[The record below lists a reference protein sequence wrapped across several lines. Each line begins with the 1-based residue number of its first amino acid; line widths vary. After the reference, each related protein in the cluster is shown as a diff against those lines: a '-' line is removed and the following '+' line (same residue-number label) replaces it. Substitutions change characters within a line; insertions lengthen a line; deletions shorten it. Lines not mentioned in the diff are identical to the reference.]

1 VIEAQEHFY
10 QDDPLQGHPDVRTR
24 LKDVSYFF
32 LGNGL
37 IQAAVQWAPSGEG
50 SPVGLLVMDPEVLG
64 KKRESLTMDQ
74 ESGLEKTMARILVDG
89 AILGPE
95 PGSVQVRWLAGA
107 MVPTV
112 EIAWDKT
119 PWRVEER
126 LSCPSLSRP
135 ALIRDIT
142 IENSSRTRMT
152 AVFQTGVRDRL
163 LCREIDLGPRGREKL
178 AVEYRL
184 DSLAREVDLGFI
196 DGIEPEPDAA
206 GRWERLASISFGSD
220 SLDHFFTAAKCQLS
234 AVVSRS
240 GRVDGSLWQYNREWV
255 RDQAMLAAALCI
267 LGEFETA
274 RLMLDRLLI
283 EFVTQE
289 GDTVD
294 SSRLRDPDEVE
305 LDQNGFLLTALE
317 DYVRWTGDRDL
328 VKKHWSKV
336 IALAEFPLKGAFRH
350 AASGLLANGREFWER
365 HRVHGIAWGMEMA
378 HQMYASLGLTAAA
391 ALAGLIGRDEKSA
404 SWKVEAARLKIGM
417 LQNEKYGLVDKGRL
431 IKRRGIDGSVQETI
445 EALPEALLPPT
456 VPLTAKGNHY
466 LNPDTSV
473 ALPIALGF
481 VAGDSP
487 LAARTMGSLEP
498 LWNQAWTG
506 GGYGRYHVSSEPD
519 SPGAWPFASLFVA
532 RACVEAGDVVRAARI
547 LRWLGTLPGAAAG
560 SWFEFYGERL
570 APPFPQVGLTPWTWA
585 EMTFLLVHHILG
597 LRPGHDH
604 IRVRPRFLPD
614 MGPVQASF
622 PFRRGRLS
630 LEVTRDRK
638 AKTIRVE
645 SDAKILTQGKDDVIL
660 ACPETGNLNVHI
672 ALP

>member
-37 IQAAVQWAPSGEG
+37 IQSAVQWAPSGEG

-64 KKRESLTMDQ
+64 KKRDSLTMDQ

-95 PGSVQVRWLAGA
+95 PGSVQVRWLEGA
-107 MVPTV
+107 KVPTI
-112 EIAWDKT
+112 EIAWDKK
-119 PWRVEER
+119 PLRVEER

-135 ALIRDIT
+135 AFIREIT
-142 IENSSRTRMT
+142 VENGSRTRVT

-163 LCREIDLGPRGREKL
+163 LCREIDLGPQGREKL

-184 DSLAREVDLGFI
+184 DSLAGEVDLGFI

-206 GRWERLASISFGSD
+206 GRWERSASVHFGSAG
-220 SLDHFFTAAKCQLS
+220 LDHFFYAAKCQLP

-267 LGEFETA
+267 LGEFETS

-283 EFVTQE
+283 EFVTTE

-336 IALAEFPLKGAFRH
+336 AALAEFPLKDVFRH
-350 AASGLLANGREFWER
+350 SASGLLSNGREFWER
-365 HRVHGIAWGMEMA
+365 HRVHGITWGMEMA

-391 ALAGLIGRDEKSA
+391 SLARLIGRDEKSA

-445 EALPEALLPPT
+445 QALPEALLPPT
-456 VPLTAKGNHY
+456 VPLAAKGSHY

-487 LAARTMGSLEP
+487 LAAKTLESLET

-519 SPGAWPFASLFVA
+519 SPGAWPFPSLFVA

-585 EMTFLLVHHILG
+585 EMVFLLVHHILG
-597 LRPGHDH
+597 VRPGHDH

-622 PFRRGRLS
+622 RFRRGRLS
-630 LEVTRDRK
+630 LEIKHDRK
-638 AKTIRVE
+638 VKTIRVE
-645 SDAKILTQGKDDVIL
+645 SDTETLEQGREEVVL
-660 ACPETGNLNVHI
+660 ACPETGNLKVQI

>member
-1 VIEAQEHFY
+1 VIEVQEHFY
-10 QDDPLQGHPDVRTR
+10 QDDPLRGHPDVRTR

-50 SPVGLLVMDPEVLG
+50 SPVGLLIMDPEVLG

-74 ESGLEKTMARILVDG
+74 ESGLEKTMARIRVDE
-89 AILGPE
+89 ATLGPE
-95 PGSVQVRWLAGA
+95 PGSVQVRWQAGA
-107 MVPTV
+107 KVPTV
-112 EIAWDKT
+112 QVAWDKK
-119 PWRVEER
+119 PWCVEER
-126 LSCPSLSRP
+126 LSCPSPSRP

-142 IENSSRTRMT
+142 VENSSRTRVT

-163 LCREIDLGPRGREKL
+163 LRREIELGPRSRERFI
-178 AVEYRL
+178 VEYRL

-196 DGIEPEPDAA
+196 EGIESEPEATGRRERSAA
-206 GRWERLASISFGSD
+206 VSFGSA
-220 SLDHFFTAAKCQLS
+220 SLDHFFYAAQCQLP

-240 GRVDGSLWQYNREWV
+240 GRVDGSLWQYNREWA

-267 LGEFETA
+267 VGEFETA
-274 RLMLDRLLI
+274 RLMLDRLLV
-283 EFVTQE
+283 EFVTLE

-294 SSRLRDPDEVE
+294 SSQHRDPDEVE

-317 DYVRWTGDRDL
+317 DYVRWTGDTDL

-336 IALAEFPLKGAFRH
+336 VALAEFPLRDVFRH
-350 AASGLLANGREFWER
+350 AASGLLSNGREFWER
-365 HRVHGIAWGMEMA
+365 HRVHGIAWGMEMV

-391 ALAGLIGRDEKSA
+391 SLARLTGRDEKSA
-404 SWKVEAARLKIGM
+404 SWNVEAAGLKIGM

-431 IKRRGIDGSVQETI
+431 IKRRGIDGAVQETI
-445 EALPEALLPPT
+445 EALPEAQLPPT
-456 VPLTAKGNHY
+456 APLAAKGPHH

-481 VAGDSP
+481 IAGDSP
-487 LAARTMGSLEP
+487 LAARTLESLET

-519 SPGAWPFASLFVA
+519 SPGAWPFPSLFVA
-532 RACVEAGDVVRAARI
+532 RASIEAGDMVKAARI
-547 LRWLGTLPGAAAG
+547 LRWLGTLPGASAG

-585 EMTFLLVHHILG
+585 EMTFLLVHHVIG

-604 IRVRPRFLPD
+604 IRIRPRFLPD
-614 MGPVQASF
+614 MGPVRASF
-622 PFRRGRLS
+622 AFRRGRLS
-630 LEVTRDRK
+630 LEIRRDRRV
-638 AKTIRVE
+638 KTIRAE
-645 SDAKILTQGKDDVIL
+645 SDARVLALGKDEVVL
-660 ACPETGNLNVHI
+660 ACPETGDLKVHI
-672 ALP
+672 TIP

>member
-24 LKDVSYFF
+24 LKDVSYFL

-135 ALIRDIT
+135 ALIRNIT

-152 AVFQTGVRDRL
+152 SVFQTGVRDRL

-184 DSLAREVDLGFI
+184 DSLAGEVDLGFI
-196 DGIEPEPDAA
+196 DASDPEPDAA
-206 GRWERLASISFGSD
+206 DRWERLASISFGSD
-220 SLDHFFTAAKCQLS
+220 SLDHFFYTAKCQMP

-336 IALAEFPLKGAFRH
+336 AALAEFPLKGAFRH
-350 AASGLLANGREFWER
+350 AASGLLSNGREFWER

-391 ALAGLIGRDEKSA
+391 SLAGLIGRDEKSA

-431 IKRRGIDGSVQETI
+431 VKRRGIDGSVQETI

-547 LRWLGTLPGAAAG
+547 LRWLGTLPGPPAG

-645 SDAKILTQGKDDVIL
+645 SDARILAQGKDDVIL